1 MKTHYRT
8 YLGTGVDSP
17 VVLWQDV
24 HIMED
29 EAGEVAP
36 QPPRLG
42 HAGVHQGG
50 AVEGPRVR
58 LLHDEHPELYL
69 YLTVPVSVL
78 QCTVLP
84 LHWSV
89 LYSTVPVSVLQ

>member
-42 HAGVHQGG
+42 HAGVHQGS

-58 LLHDEHPELYL
+58 LLHDEHPELPCTCICICTTTAL
-69 YLTVPVSVL
+69 V
-78 QCTVLP
+78 CTVLYCSP
-84 LHWSV
+84 GE
-89 LYSTVPVSVLQ
+89 PVV